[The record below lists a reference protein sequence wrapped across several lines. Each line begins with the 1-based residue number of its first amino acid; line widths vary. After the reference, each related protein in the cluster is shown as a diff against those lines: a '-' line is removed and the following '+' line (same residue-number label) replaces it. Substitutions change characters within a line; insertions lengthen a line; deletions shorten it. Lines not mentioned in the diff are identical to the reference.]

1 MKKSILALL
10 SILTTALIAGGCDQL
25 LPSLSS
31 DSSSGD
37 VILVP
42 PDPPENESDST
53 PSDSSEENS
62 SESDSSSSETDSSS
76 SSSSSDQEE
85 GLQSITIAEFLE
97 KKDGSTFYKLT
108 GTVTKITNTTYGNFL
123 LEDDSGSIFVW
134 GLYPEK
140 GSADKYGF
148 SSLNIQVGDKIEIAG
163 VYYYY
168 EKDSTHEVKDGYFIS
183 KISSGNAGSYLYTD
197 FTQAEKAL
205 FTQYIGEVVPF
216 VPNNEYYIEGYYEE
230 SDYEHG
236 INFYTIGNTQAEFNA
251 YLTKFSDYDF
261 IETYEDDY
269 GDTWYCYEKADVVV
283 DVAYYSDN
291 GENYIDLYVYSS
303 LSTDIDD
310 DSGNSGDTGGG
321 TVEKENV
328 LTNAG
333 KGLPQGENGVYA
345 VDFTKAAYVKN
356 VTEQGYYVDGCPTLS
371 TSSSN
376 PAVLVV
382 PVEFSDVT
390 AASKG
395 YTVDKIEKAFKG
407 GDGDTTYYSVHDYY
421 YLSSYG
427 QLDLDIT
434 VLDYWFRP
442 KYSSSYYKAQTTDY
456 DGTEIEIGDQM
467 VIDEIL
473 QSLESS
479 MDLTKFDSDGNGVI
493 DSIVLITT
501 LEIDSEVTFNW
512 AYRYWNTYT
521 DADGYYYEY
530 DGVSANDY
538 LWAPYQFMYEDYDEN
553 GNPTYDNTAIINP
566 YTYLHEFGH
575 VLGADDYY
583 DTAYV
588 GAPMDGY
595 DIMDSMTGDHNAF
608 TKFNFGWLTSSRLV
622 VAEESVTLTLEDFSK
637 NGDTI
642 LIANNW
648 DESLGAYQEYYI
660 LVYYT
665 SNGLNGDGHGYFARD
680 GIVVYHV
687 NASLYKEVYDGE
699 TYYDIYNNNT
709 DPSDEYGTEDNL
721 LEYVKSAADT
731 YTYVAGDTLSAA
743 TKDDQGNTIA
753 YTFTVRSLTA
763 DTATITFT
771 KNA

>member
-1 MKKSILALL
+1 MKKSIIALL
-10 SILTTALIAGGCDQL
+10 SILTTVFVAGGCSQL

-31 DSSSGD
+31 DSSSSD

-42 PDPPENESDST
+42 PDPPEEYSNTET
-53 PSDSSEENS
+53 FDSSEENS
-62 SESDSSSSETDSSS
+62 SDSSETSSDSSS
-76 SSSSSDQEE
+76 SSSSSDKEE
-85 GLQSITIAEFLE
+85 GLQSITVAEFLA
-97 KKDGSTFYKLT
+97 KKDESTFYKLT
-108 GTVTKITNTTYGNFL
+108 GVVTKITNTTYGNFV
-123 LEDDSGSIFVW
+123 LEDDTGSIFVW

-140 GSADKYGF
+140 GSTDKYGF
-148 SSLNIQVGDKIEIAG
+148 SSLNIQVGDTIEIAG

-168 EKDSTHEVKDGYFIS
+168 EKDSTHEVKDAYFIS
-183 KISSGNAGSYLYTD
+183 KISSGNSESSYLYTD

-216 VPNNEYYIEGYYEE
+216 APNNEYYVEGYYEE

-236 INFYTIGNTQAEFNA
+236 INFYTIGNTQADFNA

-283 DVAYYSDN
+283 DVAYYSYD
-291 GENYIDLYVYSS
+291 GENYIDLFVYSS

-310 DSGNSGDTGGG
+310 GGNTGGG
-321 TVEKENV
+321 TVEDENV

-333 KGLPQGENGVYA
+333 KGLPQSANGVYD

-356 VTEQGYYVDGCPTLS
+356 VTEQGYYLDGCPTLS
-371 TSSSN
+371 TSSSD

-382 PVEFSDVT
+382 PVEFSDLT
-390 AASKG
+390 ATSKG

-407 GDGDTTYYSVHDYY
+407 GDGDTSYYSVHDYY

-427 QLDLDIT
+427 KLDLDIT

-442 KYSSSYYKAQTTDY
+442 QYSSSYYKTQTMDY
-456 DGTEIEIGDQM
+456 GGTEIEIGDQM
-467 VIDEIL
+467 IIDEIL

-501 LEIDSEVTFNW
+501 LDIDADVTFNW
-512 AYRYWNTYT
+512 AYRYWNMYT
-521 DADGYYYEY
+521 DEDGYYYEY

-538 LWAPYQFMYEDYDEN
+538 LWAPYRFMYEDYDED
-553 GNPTYDNTAIINP
+553 GNLTYDNTAIINT
-566 YTYLHEFGH
+566 YTYIHEFGH

-588 GAPMDGY
+588 GAPMDGC

-665 SNGLNGDGHGYFARD
+665 NNGLNGGDYGYFARD
-680 GIVVYHV
+680 GVVVYHV

-721 LEYVKSAADT
+721 IEYVKSTSDT
-731 YTYVAGDTLSAA
+731 FTYIAGDTVPAD
-743 TKDDQGNTIA
+743 TKDDRGNTIA
-753 YTFTVRSLTA
+753 YTFTVDSLTS